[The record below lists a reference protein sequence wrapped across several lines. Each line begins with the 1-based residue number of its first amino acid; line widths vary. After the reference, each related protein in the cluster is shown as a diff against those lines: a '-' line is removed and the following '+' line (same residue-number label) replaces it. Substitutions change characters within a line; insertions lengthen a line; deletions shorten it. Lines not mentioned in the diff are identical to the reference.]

1 MAGIDEIGSHHVPDA
16 DSALNELMTQAIGNK
31 ADTAL
36 AAPTAADSMM
46 RYIKGI
52 LNAVGAGSLLDAQ
65 VRVIQSGAQAILAA
79 ATEWLHIDSGTNGAE
94 ILSIA
99 IAGIN
104 GHDWTLAI
112 YVPSADAVAAPAADD
127 KRDAITYLAADTEG
141 GLLKPFGIPFNCY
154 LQFTN
159 DGANDQID
167 QVTVVYRS
175 RDVLVLT
182 WGP

>member
-1 MAGIDEIGSHHVPDA
+1 MALINSIWDWFQALWDRIGAPAGASISA
-16 DSALNELMTQAIGNK
+16 DIAAVTLDTQI
-31 ADTAL
+31 
-36 AAPTAADSMM
+36 
-46 RYIKGI
+46 
-52 LNAVGAGSLLDAQ
+52 
-65 VRVIQSGAQAILAA
+65 RVIQSGAQAILAA

-104 GHDWTLAI
+104 SHDWTLAI

-127 KRDAITYLAADTEG
+127 KRDTIDYLAADLEG
-141 GLLKPFGIPFNCY
+141 GLLKPFGIPFNAY

-167 QVTVVYRS
+167 QVTITYRS
-175 RDVLVLT
+175 RGVLTLT